1 MNFFEDHIQEIL
13 QQNLVK
19 CLNDIMTIIE
29 KKKILKTIIDKNIFP
44 TDKICREV
52 TKESNQPP
60 MTNMPLTQN

>member
-1 MNFFEDHIQEIL
+1 
-13 QQNLVK
+13 
-19 CLNDIMTIIE
+19 MTIIE